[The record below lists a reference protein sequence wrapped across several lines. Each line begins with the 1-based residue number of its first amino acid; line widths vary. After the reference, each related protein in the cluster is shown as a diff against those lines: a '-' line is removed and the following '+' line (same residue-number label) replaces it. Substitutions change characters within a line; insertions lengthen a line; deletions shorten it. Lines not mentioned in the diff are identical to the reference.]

1 LLLAGLLAQ
10 ADGHGAERTLTLDP
24 AQTKIRFVLEATLHN
39 VEGAARL
46 VEGRIMFDPERG
58 TAVGVVRVDA
68 RSASTG
74 IGMRDSKMHADVLES
89 ERFPEIV
96 FFPERLVAMEGDA
109 SRRRLSVE
117 GRIRI
122 RTAERAFA
130 IPVEAEIHDRRVR
143 IRGSFVIPY
152 VRWGMTDVST
162 FLLRVGA
169 TVEVH
174 IDAAGMLDLPLLGAP

>member
-1 LLLAGLLAQ
+1 M
-10 ADGHGAERTLTLDP
+10 LTLDP
-24 AQTKIRFVLEATLHN
+24 ARTDIRFVLEATLHN

-46 VEGRIMFDPERG
+46 LEGKIVFDSERG
-58 TAVGVVRVDA
+58 TAGGAVRVDA

-96 FFPERLVAMEGDA
+96 FFPERLVELKGDA
-109 SRRRLSVE
+109 ARRQLSVE

-122 RTAERAFA
+122 RTTERAFA
-130 IPVEAEIHDRRVR
+130 IPVEAEIHDRHVR

-169 TVEVH
+169 TVTVH
-174 IDAAGMLDLPLLGAP
+174 IDAAGMLDQRLLGAP